1 VRESVLTSV
10 NTRAIDTGTLGN
22 IELRRSDTPLDR
34 LFPESAQAAAA
45 PVVNPT
51 TAANAAN
58 AMVQQM
64 KQQVL
69 PPTPGAAA
77 PPPAPYAAAPPPAS
91 NAAASASLQPVSLA
105 IAPPNS
111 TQTLGSTF
119 TASVV
124 LTNAHDVFSVPL
136 QVGFD
141 PKILQLVNVE
151 AGGLLGGDGQPVAL
165 VHRDDGNGLVTIT
178 ASRPPGV
185 GGVNG
190 NGQVCTLTFK
200 AIGAGDTN
208 IALVK
213 VGAKNSIQ
221 ANLPAVGA
229 QGVVHVK

>member
-1 VRESVLTSV
+1 
-10 NTRAIDTGTLGN
+10 
-22 IELRRSDTPLDR
+22 
-34 LFPESAQAAAA
+34 
-45 PVVNPT
+45 
-51 TAANAAN
+51 
-58 AMVQQM
+58 M

-229 QGVVHVK
+229 QGAVHVK

>member
-1 VRESVLTSV
+1 
-10 NTRAIDTGTLGN
+10 
-22 IELRRSDTPLDR
+22 
-34 LFPESAQAAAA
+34 
-45 PVVNPT
+45 
-51 TAANAAN
+51 
-58 AMVQQM
+58 
-64 KQQVL
+64 
-69 PPTPGAAA
+69 
-77 PPPAPYAAAPPPAS
+77 
-91 NAAASASLQPVSLA
+91 
-105 IAPPNS
+105 
-111 TQTLGSTF
+111 
-119 TASVV
+119 
-124 LTNAHDVFSVPL
+124 
-136 QVGFD
+136 
-141 PKILQLVNVE
+141 
-151 AGGLLGGDGQPVAL
+151 LLGGDGQPVAL